1 MGVLANDLVVRGTNE
16 PYRMF
21 TSRAEHR
28 LLLREDNADQRLTP
42 LGKKLGIVSN
52 ERWSLFTKKIETLNK
67 EKDRLQKTTVKHK
80 IIAKLD
86 HNTKKSTGDKTAYEL
101 LKRPGIKYKE
111 LIKQIGKRAEH
122 TKNNKTF
129 GGVIG
134 ELLETEAKYEG
145 YVAKQKREIK
155 KQKTYSETTLPK
167 NIDYTQLSGLSNEVK
182 EKLTEFAPKTIGHAA
197 RIQGVTPASL
207 SVLLVHL
214 KKQKIKRAQ
223 NQ

>member
-1 MGVLANDLVVRGTNE
+1 M
-16 PYRMF
+16 
-21 TSRAEHR
+21 
-28 LLLREDNADQRLTP
+28 
-42 LGKKLGIVSN
+42 
-52 ERWSLFTKKIETLNK
+52 
-67 EKDRLQKTTVKHK
+67 
-80 IIAKLD
+80 
-86 HNTKKSTGDKTAYEL
+86 
-101 LKRPGIKYKE
+101 
-111 LIKQIGKRAEH
+111 
-122 TKNNKTF
+122 
-129 GGVIG
+129 
-134 ELLETEAKYEG
+134 
-145 YVAKQKREIK
+145 AKQKREIK